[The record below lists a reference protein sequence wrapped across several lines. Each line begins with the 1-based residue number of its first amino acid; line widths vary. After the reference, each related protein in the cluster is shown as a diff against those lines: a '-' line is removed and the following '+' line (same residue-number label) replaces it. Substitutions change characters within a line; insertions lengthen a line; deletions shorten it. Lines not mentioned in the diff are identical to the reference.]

1 MTVTEEEA
9 EDPFATFEIVAGTT
23 QDPYL
28 EIAASGLRR
37 LS

>member
-9 EDPFATFEIVAGTT
+9 EDWFAAFEIVAGPTH
-23 QDPYL
+23 DPYL
-28 EIAASGLRR
+28 EIAAGGPAS